1 MIGLR
6 TIELLCILYSVFS
19 LRGNPDLGPIS
30 VKLYLSSSFYSET
43 TKYRG
48 PAASVLRVSPLPCP
62 LAAAEAALEEHGGP
76 PTSQSLRKSVGR
88 SQVVWVGDKPA
99 RVQLS
104 LAVCWT
110 RHFSVVFFLYH

>member
-6 TIELLCILYSVFS
+6 TIEL

-76 PTSQSLRKSVGR
+76 PTSQPLRKSVGR

-104 LAVCWT
+104 LAVCWI